1 MISYT
6 LKYSSEIINLYFFK
20 EQVVYFSRKGEISY
34 INFSHNL
41 PIVDFKFIN
50 EGNNY
55 GFFIEDSFC
64 TQSETSIK
72 FYNITDRSVFEVKGK
87 FFIFAK
93 DNKSIYFLDSPN
105 HSFKRLY
112 SKDKKIEAL
121 FSFQEEDF
129 LLYPKFLVP
138 SLGIGY
144 SKGNFI
150 KFFNLYKG
158 DFLWQYD
165 LETYFHQPAQIMEGR
180 VLVSNNKII
189 FFAHTE
195 DWSNYATF
203 VLDAQ
208 TGQVLNNPKETIFG
222 GKMYLFDG
230 FLWQK
235 KDKGFAKMNPETFE
249 ITHYDLTKDLPTEI
263 IDNRTM
269 AYHNGIIAVSAKP
282 ERDSIRSLVLLFD
295 TNTGKIIWRKEI
307 LHNESKPSNNENR
320 RQIEEIQMNDK
331 YLAVSTTGFSL
342 YIFEKQDIESK

>member
-1 MISYT
+1 MYKYFYKNLYKVKYGLFYLIDDNIFFIN
-6 LKYSSEIINLYFFK
+6 LKNSFCNKNIEILQGKCVINYLYKGFIYLWNNNEKLIFDINNSILKKHNNDTYPIKDVYSSKKEYYITYKENDIITLLEYNEGNYEEILEN
-20 EQVVYFSRKGEISY
+20 
-34 INFSHNL
+34 INFS
-41 PIVDFKFIN
+41 FII
-50 EGNNY
+50 G
-55 GFFIEDSFC
+55 DL
-64 TQSETSIK
+64 
-72 FYNITDRSVFEVKGK
+72 FYDIS
-87 FFIFAK
+87 
-93 DNKSIYFLDSPN
+93 NKM
-105 HSFKRLY
+105 
-112 SKDKKIEAL
+112 
-121 FSFQEEDF
+121 
-129 LLYPKFLVP
+129 VC
-138 SLGIGY
+138 
-144 SKGNFI
+144 
-150 KFFNLYKG
+150 FNTEKTI
-158 DFLWQYD
+158 WQYD

-295 TNTGKIIWRKEI
+295 TNTGKIIWHKEI

-342 YIFEKQDIESK
+342 YLFEKQDVESK

>member
-1 MISYT
+1 MYKYFYKNLYKVKYGLFYLIDDNIFFIN
-6 LKYSSEIINLYFFK
+6 LKNSFCNKNIEILQGKCVINYLYKGFIYLWNNNEKLIFDINNSILKKHNNDTYPIKDVYSSKKEYYITYKENDIITLLEYNEGNYEEILEN
-20 EQVVYFSRKGEISY
+20 
-34 INFSHNL
+34 INFSFIIGDLFYDISNK
-41 PIVDFKFIN
+41 IV
-50 EGNNY
+50 
-55 GFFIEDSFC
+55 C
-64 TQSETSIK
+64 
-72 FYNITDRSVFEVKGK
+72 
-87 FFIFAK
+87 
-93 DNKSIYFLDSPN
+93 
-105 HSFKRLY
+105 
-112 SKDKKIEAL
+112 
-121 FSFQEEDF
+121 
-129 LLYPKFLVP
+129 
-138 SLGIGY
+138 
-144 SKGNFI
+144 
-150 KFFNLYKG
+150 FNTEKTI
-158 DFLWQYD
+158 WQYD

-342 YIFEKQDIESK
+342 YIFEKQDVESK